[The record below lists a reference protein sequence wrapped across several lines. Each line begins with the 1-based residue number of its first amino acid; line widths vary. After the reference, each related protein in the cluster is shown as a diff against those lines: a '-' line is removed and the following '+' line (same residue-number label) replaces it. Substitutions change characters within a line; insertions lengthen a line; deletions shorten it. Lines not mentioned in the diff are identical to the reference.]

1 MLQAEQPHDDDP
13 MAYSAPSHMAEVS
26 LLEDDENTSM
36 LGGDARPAARHN
48 SDSSLG
54 WRERLERFK
63 QQASAKFDE
72 LTKGA
77 PAAANGEAPKQEI
90 SVQDL
95 QKAVD
100 ETIEKLT
107 DPLYTQIDFEQSL
120 AFVDDIKVWSA
131 AFPAV
136 LPIVVSR
143 IDKRMHTEHPQ
154 ITYLALHLIDFLVKN
169 ASYLQFHKA
178 VATNPL
184 MNTVASIAKGS
195 VVPQTSTMSTYMKR
209 LQHAMPAELK
219 TRDRSNSH
227 SQTST
232 ERAASIRAA
241 TLKAKEVVKCW
252 GEGFTENQAE
262 LPLFHETLQRLMREG
277 VDFGNV
283 EVQGQI
289 AFESTDL
296 QAHFAFDD
304 AATASRTS
312 GAGASETITGANDTV
327 QLYAEVKNGGDAALL
342 EMVTAQVKAQQQ
354 ELQSVIEISIST
366 GDETTLLSALAAH
379 ESLQEALDGKTSSD
393 TPAAQEKEQPQQQQP
408 TPAPPA
414 PVPETKSTVA
424 ADLLDLDFLSA
435 APAPA
440 APTPASTQAAFPPA
454 PPAAMPVP
462 APVAAPAPVVASLDP
477 FAPAPA
483 AVVPPADDDEDDL
496 FGDLVLTRKTKK
508 QGTSA

>member
-1 MLQAEQPHDDDP
+1 MLQAEQPQHDDP
-13 MAYSAPSHMAEVS
+13 MAYSAPSHLAEVS
-26 LLEDDENTSM
+26 LLEDDEHTSM
-36 LGGDARPAARHN
+36 LGGDSQGKGRN

-72 LTKGA
+72 YTKS
-77 PAAANGEAPKQEI
+77 PAAGKADVPKQE
-90 SVQDL
+90 VTMQDL

-107 DPLYTQIDFEQSL
+107 DPLYTQIDFERSL
-120 AFVDDIKVWSA
+120 GFVDDIKAWSA

-143 IDKRMHTEHPQ
+143 IDKRMHTDHPQ
-154 ITYLALHLIDFLVKN
+154 VTLLALHLIDFLVKN

-184 MNTVASIAKGS
+184 MDTIAGLAKGS
-195 VVPQTSTMSTYMKR
+195 VVPQNTSMVSSYMKR
-209 LQHAMPAELK
+209 FQDAMPAELK
-219 TRDRSNSH
+219 SRERSNSH
-227 SQTST
+227 TQTSS

-252 GEGFTENQAE
+252 GEGFVENQAE
-262 LPLFHETLQRLMREG
+262 LPLFHETFQRLMREG

-296 QAHFAFDD
+296 RHFAIDEAIP
-304 AATASRTS
+304 AASTS

-379 ESLQEALDGKTSSD
+379 ESLQEALDGKVQDAPTVQEQQRQQSAEAA
-393 TPAAQEKEQPQQQQP
+393 PAM
-408 TPAPPA
+408 APG
-414 PVPETKSTVA
+414 TKSTVA
-424 ADLLDLDFLSA
+424 ADLLDLDFLSVPP
-435 APAPA
+435 APAP
-440 APTPASTQAAFPPA
+440 TSTQPTFPRA
-454 PPAAMPVP
+454 PPAAIP
-462 APVAAPAPVVASLDP
+462 APAPTMVAAPAPTTSLDP
-477 FAPAPA
+477 FAPTPA
-483 AVVPPADDDEDDL
+483 APPADDDDDDDL
-496 FGDLVLTRKTKK
+496 FGDLVLTRKQKK
-508 QGTSA
+508 GASA